1 MIDFCEV
8 EKYRE
13 NNRIEAKKALGGL
26 PHSIW
31 ETYSAFANTLGGV
44 ILLGVE
50 EGRDKTLHA
59 IDLPDPEMLIEDF
72 WAIIGDGKKVSEN
85 ILTYRDVKVERVD
98 GKRIVAITVPRADRR
113 QRPVY
118 IDGNPF
124 TGSYHRSGEGDCR
137 CSRDEV
143 LAMLRDAS
151 IEEDRS
157 VPLTA
162 EDILRRMI
170 FTHLTKERTTTVDEV
185 AELLDIGVERAA
197 ALLSDMAE
205 RDIVET
211 VSDGIYKMRD

>member
-1 MIDFCEV
+1 MIDFFEV

-50 EGRDKTLHA
+50 ESRDKTLHA

-72 WAIIGDGKKVSEN
+72 WTIMGDGKKVSEN
-85 ILTYRDVKVERVD
+85 ILTHSDVKIETVE

-143 LAMLRDAS
+143 LAMLRDAG

-170 FTHLTKERTTTVDEV
+170 FTYLTKKRIATVNEV
-185 AELLDIGVERAA
+185 AELLDVDVESAA
-197 ALLSDMAE
+197 ALLVDMTE
-205 RDIVET
+205 RDIVEA
-211 VSDGIYKMRD
+211 VSDGTYKMRD

>member
-1 MIDFCEV
+1 MIDFSEV

-50 EGRDKTLHA
+50 ESRDKTLHA

-72 WAIIGDGKKVSEN
+72 WTIMGDGKKVSEN
-85 ILTYRDVKVERVD
+85 ILTHRDVKIETVE

-143 LAMLRDAS
+143 LAMLRDAG

-170 FTHLTKERTTTVDEV
+170 FTHLTKKRIATVDEV
-185 AELLDIGVERAA
+185 AELLDVDVESAA
-197 ALLSDMAE
+197 ALLSDMLK

-211 VSDGIYKMRD
+211 VSDGKYKMRD